1 MDSKTLVKALK
12 VAVREVIKE
21 ELTEILRE
29 GLQSTIVEMADLK
42 SIAKSVKTD
51 SDKVIRVEP
60 RMVSESG
67 KKPKVLFTENRWA
80 DILNETDALVEQ
92 QPMAM
97 NSFKDIMNEGMEE
110 IRMTSRDAANFGAM
124 RQNMKEAMGMSPAA
138 PKVMEDPETGKTFEV
153 PQEVQQAM
161 TRDYSALMKAI
172 NNKKGR

>member
-67 KKPKVLFTENRWA
+67 KKTKVLFTENRWA

-97 NSFKDIMNEGMEE
+97 NSFKDIMSEGMEE

-124 RQNMKEAMGMSPAA
+124 RQNMKEAMGMAPAA

-153 PQEVQQAM
+153 PEEVQQAM